1 MASKHEMVYILSED
15 YWGFDPS
22 TRDDALN
29 FYTNVWT
36 LPKSQY
42 DSMTDEDDRR
52 KLYRCALFY
61 VVDKTDNH
69 GFTPL
74 AIQSQ
79 GNTVIVA
86 ATAAGG
92 GINRRKYDSGA
103 ESEYETGSIIMRQA
117 DSKATTFDELQN
129 MSTSTPGKFKIEEFI
144 FDNETAIKSKV
155 EELQEELGQI
165 NAAESY
171 ASESVPADVALD
183 VSQPLA
189 ANPTTA
195 AIAGADLITDVQDTS
210 LNLFAE
216 ETMNL
221 PNSNLPGLPVVANDF
236 GESSALTSGNSVPQW
251 YGADGELS
259 AADKMAIK
267 RKRIMESKM
276 RGINRRNARKD
287 KMEQMSA
294 EMVNDISFEQVGGQ
308 DALGVGLPVI
318 ANDFGEDSAGGS
330 GHGVPQQYGAET
342 EMSQLMTSN
351 AVGQAGVDYDHEIH
365 YRADELSA
373 EDFPG
378 LHAAEQTMSLSPALP
393 GLPVVPNDFG
403 ESSALTSGNSVPQW
417 YGAEGRDSAANFI
430 YDRDN
435 KLEEKIRELKEMVRD
450 EQESI
455 LGYNDAKDRLHSSI
469 IEYEKTMKEAGKNP
483 HQTSFWQS
491 KLRSMD
497 EINHNIEKIENQ
509 IDNYDYQI
517 DELEDQR
524 EGLSQ
529 VNLGAEGG
537 RKYGKRQRFDHI
549 KGNSR
554 YLARNA
560 KGQWIS
566 NVGVSGSIKADL
578 RSSAKSQQPVG
589 FRGLGDA
596 DVRQAEGTMS
606 DEEVI
611 AILTEVEKS
620 DKGVY
625 NKYPVG
631 QVRMAMSLVNQR
643 PSLKA
648 WAQKTYSAEAAPSVV
663 DAAEPLEYI
672 PYEFADEMDVGEYI
686 SSDDFMVLLAETV
699 DGMALRYKPPM
710 YRSPLAMA
718 GAGAILAVVG
728 MKLLK
733 K

>member
-15 YWGFDPS
+15 YWGFDPA

-79 GNTVIVA
+79 GNTVMVA

-92 GINRRKYDSGA
+92 GITKRKYDSGA

-117 DSKATTFDELQN
+117 DSKATTFEELQD
-129 MSTSTPGKFKIEEFI
+129 MKTSTPGKFKIEDFI
-144 FDNETAIKSKV
+144 FDDETAIKSKV

-171 ASESVPADVALD
+171 ASESAPADVALD

-189 ANPTTA
+189 ANPSTA

-221 PNSNLPGLPVVANDF
+221 PNSNLPGLPVVPNDF

-259 AADKMAIK
+259 AADKMALK

-276 RGINRRNARKD
+276 RGINRRNARKG
-287 KMEQMSA
+287 KMEEMSA
-294 EMVNDISFEQVGGQ
+294 EMVNDIQFEEVGGQ

-342 EMSQLMTSN
+342 EMTQLMTSN
-351 AVGQAGVDYDHEIH
+351 ALGQAGVNYDHEIH

-417 YGAEGRDSAANFI
+417 YGSAEDSRSPKNYI
-430 YDRDN
+430 YNRDN
-435 KLEEKIRELKEMVRD
+435 QLEEKISLFKEKIAVLEEKRVQNRD
-450 EQESI
+450 QMQHLEENRGQFSIDRRNSLVEEEYEILESMDNLERKIHHLEQERDGLNKI
-455 LGYNDAKDRLHSSI
+455 HLDA
-469 IEYEKTMKEAGKNP
+469 E
-483 HQTSFWQS
+483 
-491 KLRSMD
+491 
-497 EINHNIEKIENQ
+497 
-509 IDNYDYQI
+509 
-517 DELEDQR
+517 
-524 EGLSQ
+524 
-529 VNLGAEGG
+529 G

-554 YLARNA
+554 YLARNS

-578 RSSAKSQQPVG
+578 RSNAKSQQPVG

-596 DVRQAEGTMS
+596 DVRQ
-606 DEEVI
+606 
-611 AILTEVEKS
+611 
-620 DKGVY
+620 
-625 NKYPVG
+625 
-631 QVRMAMSLVNQR
+631 
-643 PSLKA
+643 
-648 WAQKTYSAEAAPSVV
+648 AEAAPSVV

>member
-15 YWGFDPS
+15 YWGFDPA

-79 GNTVIVA
+79 GNTVMVA

-92 GINRRKYDSGA
+92 GITKRKYDSGA
-103 ESEYETGSIIMRQA
+103 DSEYETGSIIMRQA
-117 DSKATTFDELQN
+117 DSKATTFEELQD
-129 MSTSTPGKFKIEEFI
+129 MKTSTPGKFKIESFI

-171 ASESVPADVALD
+171 ASESAPADVALD

-189 ANPTTA
+189 ANPSTA
-195 AIAGADLITDVQDTS
+195 AISGADLITDVQDTS
-210 LNLFAE
+210 LDLFAE

-221 PNSNLPGLPVVANDF
+221 PNSNLPGLPVVPNDF
-236 GESSALTSGNSVPQW
+236 GESSALASGHSVPQW

-259 AADKMAIK
+259 AADKMALK

-294 EMVNDISFEQVGGQ
+294 EMVNDIQFEEVGGQ

-318 ANDFGEDSAGGS
+318 ANDFGEDSACGS

-342 EMSQLMTSN
+342 EMTQLMTSN
-351 AVGQAGVDYDHEIH
+351 ALGQAGVNYDHEIH

-417 YGAEGRDSAANFI
+417 YGAEG
-430 YDRDN
+430 
-435 KLEEKIRELKEMVRD
+435 
-450 EQESI
+450 
-455 LGYNDAKDRLHSSI
+455 
-469 IEYEKTMKEAGKNP
+469 
-483 HQTSFWQS
+483 
-491 KLRSMD
+491 
-497 EINHNIEKIENQ
+497 
-509 IDNYDYQI
+509 
-517 DELEDQR
+517 
-524 EGLSQ
+524 
-529 VNLGAEGG
+529 G

-578 RSSAKSQQPVG
+578 RSNAKSQQPVG

-596 DVRQAEGTMS
+596 DVRQ
-606 DEEVI
+606 
-611 AILTEVEKS
+611 
-620 DKGVY
+620 
-625 NKYPVG
+625 
-631 QVRMAMSLVNQR
+631 
-643 PSLKA
+643 
-648 WAQKTYSAEAAPSVV
+648 AEAAPSVV

>member
-15 YWGFDPS
+15 YWGFDPA

-79 GNTVIVA
+79 GNTVMVA

-92 GINRRKYDSGA
+92 GITKRKYDSGA

-117 DSKATTFDELQN
+117 DSKATTFEELQD
-129 MSTSTPGKFKIEEFI
+129 MKTSTPGKFKIESFI

-171 ASESVPADVALD
+171 ASESAPADVALD

-189 ANPTTA
+189 ANPSTA

-221 PNSNLPGLPVVANDF
+221 PNSNLPGLPVVPNDF

-259 AADKMAIK
+259 AADKMALK

-276 RGINRRNARKD
+276 RGINRRNARKG
-287 KMEQMSA
+287 KMEEMSA
-294 EMVNDISFEQVGGQ
+294 EMVNDIQFEEVGGQ

-351 AVGQAGVDYDHEIH
+351 ALGQAGVNYDHEIH

-417 YGAEGRDSAANFI
+417 YGSAEDSRSPKNYI
-430 YDRDN
+430 YNRDN
-435 KLEEKIRELKEMVRD
+435 QLEEKISLFKEKIAVLEEKRVQNRD
-450 EQESI
+450 QMQHLEENRGQFSIDRRNSLVEEEYEILESMDNLERKIHHLEQERDGLNKI
-455 LGYNDAKDRLHSSI
+455 HLDA
-469 IEYEKTMKEAGKNP
+469 E
-483 HQTSFWQS
+483 
-491 KLRSMD
+491 
-497 EINHNIEKIENQ
+497 
-509 IDNYDYQI
+509 
-517 DELEDQR
+517 
-524 EGLSQ
+524 
-529 VNLGAEGG
+529 G

-554 YLARNA
+554 YLARNS

-578 RSSAKSQQPVG
+578 RSNAKSQQPVG

-596 DVRQAEGTMS
+596 DVRQ
-606 DEEVI
+606 
-611 AILTEVEKS
+611 
-620 DKGVY
+620 
-625 NKYPVG
+625 
-631 QVRMAMSLVNQR
+631 
-643 PSLKA
+643 
-648 WAQKTYSAEAAPSVV
+648 AEAAPSVV

>member
-15 YWGFDPS
+15 YWGFDPA

-79 GNTVIVA
+79 GNTVMVA

-92 GINRRKYDSGA
+92 GITKRKYDSGA

-117 DSKATTFDELQN
+117 DSKATTFEELQD
-129 MSTSTPGKFKIEEFI
+129 MKTSTPGKFKIEDFI
-144 FDNETAIKSKV
+144 FDDETAIKSKV

-171 ASESVPADVALD
+171 ASESAPADVALD

-189 ANPTTA
+189 ANPSTA

-221 PNSNLPGLPVVANDF
+221 PNSNLPGLPVVPNDF

-259 AADKMAIK
+259 AADKMALK

-276 RGINRRNARKD
+276 RGINRRNARKG
-287 KMEQMSA
+287 KMEEISA
-294 EMVNDISFEQVGGQ
+294 EMVNDIQFEEVGGQ

-351 AVGQAGVDYDHEIH
+351 ALGQAGVNYDHEIH

-417 YGAEGRDSAANFI
+417 YGSAEDSRSPKNYI
-430 YDRDN
+430 YNRDN
-435 KLEEKIRELKEMVRD
+435 QLEEKISLFKEKIAVLEEKRVQNRD
-450 EQESI
+450 QMQHLEENRGQFSIDRRNSLVEEEYEILESMDNLERKIHHLEQERDGLNKI
-455 LGYNDAKDRLHSSI
+455 HLDA
-469 IEYEKTMKEAGKNP
+469 E
-483 HQTSFWQS
+483 
-491 KLRSMD
+491 
-497 EINHNIEKIENQ
+497 
-509 IDNYDYQI
+509 
-517 DELEDQR
+517 
-524 EGLSQ
+524 
-529 VNLGAEGG
+529 G

-554 YLARNA
+554 YLARNS

-578 RSSAKSQQPVG
+578 RSNAKSQQPVG

-596 DVRQAEGTMS
+596 DVRQ
-606 DEEVI
+606 
-611 AILTEVEKS
+611 
-620 DKGVY
+620 
-625 NKYPVG
+625 
-631 QVRMAMSLVNQR
+631 
-643 PSLKA
+643 
-648 WAQKTYSAEAAPSVV
+648 AEAAPSVV

>member
-1 MASKHEMVYILSED
+1 MANTHEMVYILSED
-15 YWGFDPS
+15 YWGFDPA

-36 LPKSQY
+36 LPKTQY
-42 DSMTDEDDRR
+42 DTLSDEDQRR

-69 GFTPL
+69 GFTPI

-92 GINRRKYDSGA
+92 GINRRNYDSGA

-117 DSKATTFDELQN
+117 DTKATTFDELQD
-129 MSTSTPGKFKIEEFI
+129 MQTSSPGKFKIEEFI
-144 FDNETAIKSKV
+144 FDDESAIKTKV

-171 ASESVPADVALD
+171 ASEAPADVALD
-183 VSQPLA
+183 ASEPLI

-195 AIAGADLITDVQDTS
+195 AIAGANLITDVQDTS

-216 ETMNL
+216 EETMNFEF
-221 PNSNLPGLPVVANDF
+221 SNLPGLPVVANNF
-236 GESSALTSGNSVPQW
+236 GESSALMSGNSVPQW
-251 YGADGELS
+251 YGADGELT
-259 AADKMAIK
+259 AADKVAMK
-267 RKRIMESKM
+267 RSRNMQSKM
-276 RGINRRNARKD
+276 RGINRRNARKAK
-287 KMEQMSA
+287 KMGA
-294 EMVNDISFEQVGGQ
+294 EEVNPIQFEQVGGQ

-330 GHGVPQQYGAET
+330 GHGVPQMYGAESDT
-342 EMSQLMTSN
+342 PFGSFVDQDGKVIMVISGPDTDGAIDWGLKHFGKQYKGVKFVKYEGMAAEGETDMTQLMTSN
-351 AVGQAGVDYDHEIH
+351 ALGQAGVNYDHEIH
-365 YRADELSA
+365 YRADELAA

-378 LHAAEQTMSLSPALP
+378 LAAANEQTMALSPALP

-403 ESSALTSGNSVPQW
+403 QDSSLSGNGVPQW
-417 YGAEGRDSAANFI
+417 YGAESSGGPKNYI
-430 YDRDN
+430 YNRDN
-435 KLEEKIRELKEMVRD
+435 ELEERILELTREMEYAEESEDYVQERKLY
-450 EQESI
+450 EQ
-455 LGYNDAKDRLHSSI
+455 
-469 IEYEKTMKEAGKNP
+469 
-483 HQTSFWQS
+483 
-491 KLRSMD
+491 
-497 EINHNIEKIENQ
+497 IEN
-509 IDNYDYQI
+509 
-517 DELEDQR
+517 LEEER
-524 EGLSQ
+524 KGL
-529 VNLGAEGG
+529 NKIHLDAEG
-537 RKYGKRQRFDHI
+537 RKRRYGKRQRFDHI

-560 KGQWIS
+560 KGEWIS

-578 RSSAKSQQPVG
+578 RNNAKTEQPVG

-596 DVRQAEGTMS
+596 DVRQSEETMNFEFS
-606 DEEVI
+606 N
-611 AILTEVEKS
+611 LP
-620 DKGVY
+620 GL
-625 NKYPVG
+625 PVVPNDFG
-631 QVRMAMSLVNQR
+631 ESSALMSGNSVPQ
-643 PSLKA
+643 
-648 WAQKTYSAEAAPSVV
+648 WYGAEASPSVV
-663 DAAEPLEYI
+663 DAAEPTEYI
-672 PYEFADEMDVGEYI
+672 PYEFTDEMNTGEYI
-686 SSDDFMVLLAETV
+686 SSDDFMTLLAETV

>member
-15 YWGFDPS
+15 YWGFDPA

-79 GNTVIVA
+79 GNTVMVA

-92 GINRRKYDSGA
+92 GITKRKYDSGA

-117 DSKATTFDELQN
+117 DSKATTFEELQD
-129 MSTSTPGKFKIEEFI
+129 MKTSTPGKFKIEDFI
-144 FDNETAIKSKV
+144 FDDETAIKSKV

-171 ASESVPADVALD
+171 ASESAPADVALD

-189 ANPTTA
+189 ANPSTA
-195 AIAGADLITDVQDTS
+195 AISGADLITDVQDTS

-221 PNSNLPGLPVVANDF
+221 PNSNLPGLPVVPNDF

-259 AADKMAIK
+259 AADKMALK

-276 RGINRRNARKD
+276 RGINRRNARKG
-287 KMEQMSA
+287 KMEEMSA
-294 EMVNDISFEQVGGQ
+294 EMVNDIQFEEVGGQ

-351 AVGQAGVDYDHEIH
+351 ALGQAGVNYDHEIH

-417 YGAEGRDSAANFI
+417 YGSAEDSRSPKNYI
-430 YDRDN
+430 YNRDN
-435 KLEEKIRELKEMVRD
+435 QLEEKISLFKEKIAVLEEKRVQNRD
-450 EQESI
+450 QMQHLEENRGQFSIDRRNSLVEEEYEILESMDNLERKIHHLEQERDGLNKI
-455 LGYNDAKDRLHSSI
+455 HLDA
-469 IEYEKTMKEAGKNP
+469 E
-483 HQTSFWQS
+483 
-491 KLRSMD
+491 
-497 EINHNIEKIENQ
+497 
-509 IDNYDYQI
+509 
-517 DELEDQR
+517 
-524 EGLSQ
+524 
-529 VNLGAEGG
+529 G

-554 YLARNA
+554 YLARNS

-578 RSSAKSQQPVG
+578 RSNAKSQQPVG

-596 DVRQAEGTMS
+596 DVRQ
-606 DEEVI
+606 
-611 AILTEVEKS
+611 
-620 DKGVY
+620 
-625 NKYPVG
+625 
-631 QVRMAMSLVNQR
+631 
-643 PSLKA
+643 
-648 WAQKTYSAEAAPSVV
+648 AEAAPSVV

>member
-15 YWGFDPS
+15 YWGFDPA

-42 DSMTDEDDRR
+42 DSMTNEDDRR

-92 GINRRKYDSGA
+92 GITRRKYDDGA
-103 ESEYETGSIIMRQA
+103 ESEYETGSIVMRQA
-117 DSKATTFDELQN
+117 DTKATTFEELQD
-129 MSTSTPGKFKIEEFI
+129 MKTSVPGKFKIEEFI
-144 FDNETAIKSKV
+144 FDNETDIKSKV

-171 ASESVPADVALD
+171 ASESTPADVALD

-195 AIAGADLITDVQDTS
+195 AIAGADLITDVQNTS
-210 LNLFAE
+210 LDLFAE
-216 ETMNL
+216 ETMNFEF
-221 PNSNLPGLPVVANDF
+221 SNLPGLPVVANDF
-236 GESSALTSGNSVPQW
+236 GESSALTSGHSVPQW

-276 RGINRRNARKD
+276 RGINRRNARKG

-294 EMVNDISFEQVGGQ
+294 EMVNDIQFEEVGGQ

-342 EMSQLMTSN
+342 EMTQLMTSN
-351 AVGQAGVDYDHEIH
+351 ALGQAGVNYDHEIH
-365 YRADELSA
+365 YRADELAA

-393 GLPVVPNDFG
+393 GLPVVPNDYG
-403 ESSALTSGNSVPQW
+403 EDSSLSGHGVP
-417 YGAEGRDSAANFI
+417 
-430 YDRDN
+430 
-435 KLEEKIRELKEMVRD
+435 
-450 EQESI
+450 
-455 LGYNDAKDRLHSSI
+455 
-469 IEYEKTMKEAGKNP
+469 EY
-483 HQTSFWQS
+483 
-491 KLRSMD
+491 
-497 EINHNIEKIENQ
+497 
-509 IDNYDYQI
+509 Y
-517 DELEDQR
+517 
-524 EGLSQ
+524 
-529 VNLGAEGG
+529 GAEGG

-578 RSSAKSQQPVG
+578 RSNAKSQQPVG

-596 DVRQAEGTMS
+596 DVRQAEAT
-606 DEEVI
+606 
-611 AILTEVEKS
+611 
-620 DKGVY
+620 
-625 NKYPVG
+625 
-631 QVRMAMSLVNQR
+631 
-643 PSLKA
+643 
-648 WAQKTYSAEAAPSVV
+648 PSVV

>member
-1 MASKHEMVYILSED
+1 M
-15 YWGFDPS
+15 
-22 TRDDALN
+22 
-29 FYTNVWT
+29 
-36 LPKSQY
+36 
-42 DSMTDEDDRR
+42 
-52 KLYRCALFY
+52 
-61 VVDKTDNH
+61 
-69 GFTPL
+69 
-74 AIQSQ
+74 
-79 GNTVIVA
+79 VA

-92 GINRRKYDSGA
+92 GITKRKYDSGA

-117 DSKATTFDELQN
+117 DSKATTFEELQD
-129 MSTSTPGKFKIEEFI
+129 MKTSTPGKFKIEDFI
-144 FDNETAIKSKV
+144 FDDETAIKSKV

-171 ASESVPADVALD
+171 ASESAPADVALD

-189 ANPTTA
+189 ANPSTA

-221 PNSNLPGLPVVANDF
+221 PNSNLPGLPVVPNDF

-259 AADKMAIK
+259 AADKMALK

-276 RGINRRNARKD
+276 RGINRRNARKG
-287 KMEQMSA
+287 KMEEMSA
-294 EMVNDISFEQVGGQ
+294 EMVNDIQFEEVGGQ

-351 AVGQAGVDYDHEIH
+351 ALGQAGVNYDHEIH

-417 YGAEGRDSAANFI
+417 YGSAEDSRSPKNYI
-430 YDRDN
+430 YNRDN
-435 KLEEKIRELKEMVRD
+435 QLEEKISLFKEKIAVLEEKRVQNRD
-450 EQESI
+450 QMQHLEENRGQFSIDRRNSLVEEEYEILESMDNLERKIHHLEQERDGLNKI
-455 LGYNDAKDRLHSSI
+455 HLDA
-469 IEYEKTMKEAGKNP
+469 E
-483 HQTSFWQS
+483 
-491 KLRSMD
+491 
-497 EINHNIEKIENQ
+497 
-509 IDNYDYQI
+509 
-517 DELEDQR
+517 
-524 EGLSQ
+524 
-529 VNLGAEGG
+529 G

-554 YLARNA
+554 YLARNS

-578 RSSAKSQQPVG
+578 RSNAKSQQPVG

-596 DVRQAEGTMS
+596 DVRQ
-606 DEEVI
+606 
-611 AILTEVEKS
+611 
-620 DKGVY
+620 
-625 NKYPVG
+625 
-631 QVRMAMSLVNQR
+631 
-643 PSLKA
+643 
-648 WAQKTYSAEAAPSVV
+648 AEAAPSVV

>member
-15 YWGFDPS
+15 YWGFDPA

-42 DSMTDEDDRR
+42 DSMTNEDDRR

-92 GINRRKYDSGA
+92 GITRRKYDDGA
-103 ESEYETGSIIMRQA
+103 ESEYETGSIVMRQA
-117 DSKATTFDELQN
+117 DTKATTFEELQD
-129 MSTSTPGKFKIEEFI
+129 MKTSVPGKFKIEEFI
-144 FDNETAIKSKV
+144 FDNETDIKSKV

-171 ASESVPADVALD
+171 ASESTPADVALD

-195 AIAGADLITDVQDTS
+195 AIAGADLITDVQNTS
-210 LNLFAE
+210 LDLFAE
-216 ETMNL
+216 ETMNFEF
-221 PNSNLPGLPVVANDF
+221 SNLPGLPVVANDF
-236 GESSALTSGNSVPQW
+236 GESSALMSGNSVPQW

-276 RGINRRNARKD
+276 RGINRRNARKG

-294 EMVNDISFEQVGGQ
+294 EMVNDIQFEEVGGQ

-342 EMSQLMTSN
+342 EMTQLMTSN
-351 AVGQAGVDYDHEIH
+351 ALGQAGVNYDHEIH
-365 YRADELSA
+365 YRADELAA

-393 GLPVVPNDFG
+393 GLPVVPNDYG
-403 ESSALTSGNSVPQW
+403 EDSSLSGHGVP
-417 YGAEGRDSAANFI
+417 
-430 YDRDN
+430 
-435 KLEEKIRELKEMVRD
+435 
-450 EQESI
+450 
-455 LGYNDAKDRLHSSI
+455 
-469 IEYEKTMKEAGKNP
+469 EY
-483 HQTSFWQS
+483 
-491 KLRSMD
+491 
-497 EINHNIEKIENQ
+497 
-509 IDNYDYQI
+509 Y
-517 DELEDQR
+517 
-524 EGLSQ
+524 
-529 VNLGAEGG
+529 GAEGG

-578 RSSAKSQQPVG
+578 RSNAKSQQPVG

-596 DVRQAEGTMS
+596 DVRQ
-606 DEEVI
+606 
-611 AILTEVEKS
+611 
-620 DKGVY
+620 
-625 NKYPVG
+625 
-631 QVRMAMSLVNQR
+631 
-643 PSLKA
+643 
-648 WAQKTYSAEAAPSVV
+648 AEAAPSVV

>member
-15 YWGFDPS
+15 YWGFDPA

-79 GNTVIVA
+79 GNVVMVA

-92 GINRRKYDSGA
+92 GITKRKYDKGA

-117 DSKATTFDELQN
+117 DSKATTFEELQD

-171 ASESVPADVALD
+171 ASESAPADVALD

-210 LNLFAE
+210 LDLFAE

-236 GESSALTSGNSVPQW
+236 GESSALTSGHSVPQW

-276 RGINRRNARKD
+276 RGINRRNARKN

-294 EMVNDISFEQVGGQ
+294 EMVFEQVGGQ

-342 EMSQLMTSN
+342 EMTQLMTSN
-351 AVGQAGVDYDHEIH
+351 ALGQAGVNYDHEIH

-393 GLPVVPNDFG
+393 GLPVVPNDYG
-403 ESSALTSGNSVPQW
+403 EDSSLSGHGVP
-417 YGAEGRDSAANFI
+417 
-430 YDRDN
+430 
-435 KLEEKIRELKEMVRD
+435 
-450 EQESI
+450 
-455 LGYNDAKDRLHSSI
+455 
-469 IEYEKTMKEAGKNP
+469 EY
-483 HQTSFWQS
+483 
-491 KLRSMD
+491 
-497 EINHNIEKIENQ
+497 
-509 IDNYDYQI
+509 Y
-517 DELEDQR
+517 
-524 EGLSQ
+524 
-529 VNLGAEGG
+529 GAEGG

-566 NVGVSGSIKADL
+566 NVGVSGSIKQDL
-578 RSSAKSQQPVG
+578 RSNAKSQQPVG

-596 DVRQAEGTMS
+596 DVRQAEAT
-606 DEEVI
+606 
-611 AILTEVEKS
+611 
-620 DKGVY
+620 
-625 NKYPVG
+625 
-631 QVRMAMSLVNQR
+631 
-643 PSLKA
+643 
-648 WAQKTYSAEAAPSVV
+648 PSVV

-672 PYEFADEMDVGEYI
+672 PYEFADEMDVGEYV

>member
-15 YWGFDPS
+15 YWGFDPA

-79 GNTVIVA
+79 GNTVMVA

-92 GINRRKYDSGA
+92 GITKRKYDSGA

-117 DSKATTFDELQN
+117 DSKATTFEELQD
-129 MSTSTPGKFKIEEFI
+129 MKTSTPGKFKIEDFI

-171 ASESVPADVALD
+171 ASESAPADVALD

-189 ANPTTA
+189 ANPSTA

-221 PNSNLPGLPVVANDF
+221 PNSNLPGLPVVPNDF

-259 AADKMAIK
+259 ASDKMALK

-276 RGINRRNARKD
+276 RGINRRNARKG
-287 KMEQMSA
+287 KMEEMSA
-294 EMVNDISFEQVGGQ
+294 EMVNDIQFEEVGGQ

-351 AVGQAGVDYDHEIH
+351 ALGQAGVNYDHEIH

-417 YGAEGRDSAANFI
+417 YGAEG
-430 YDRDN
+430 
-435 KLEEKIRELKEMVRD
+435 
-450 EQESI
+450 
-455 LGYNDAKDRLHSSI
+455 
-469 IEYEKTMKEAGKNP
+469 
-483 HQTSFWQS
+483 
-491 KLRSMD
+491 
-497 EINHNIEKIENQ
+497 
-509 IDNYDYQI
+509 
-517 DELEDQR
+517 
-524 EGLSQ
+524 
-529 VNLGAEGG
+529 G

-566 NVGVSGSIKADL
+566 NVGVSGSIKQDL
-578 RSSAKSQQPVG
+578 RSNAKSQQPVG

-596 DVRQAEGTMS
+596 DVRQ
-606 DEEVI
+606 
-611 AILTEVEKS
+611 
-620 DKGVY
+620 
-625 NKYPVG
+625 
-631 QVRMAMSLVNQR
+631 
-643 PSLKA
+643 
-648 WAQKTYSAEAAPSVV
+648 AEAAPSVV

>member
-1 MASKHEMVYILSED
+1 M
-15 YWGFDPS
+15 
-22 TRDDALN
+22 
-29 FYTNVWT
+29 
-36 LPKSQY
+36 
-42 DSMTDEDDRR
+42 
-52 KLYRCALFY
+52 
-61 VVDKTDNH
+61 
-69 GFTPL
+69 
-74 AIQSQ
+74 
-79 GNTVIVA
+79 
-86 ATAAGG
+86 
-92 GINRRKYDSGA
+92 
-103 ESEYETGSIIMRQA
+103 
-117 DSKATTFDELQN
+117 
-129 MSTSTPGKFKIEEFI
+129 
-144 FDNETAIKSKV
+144 
-155 EELQEELGQI
+155 
-165 NAAESY
+165 
-171 ASESVPADVALD
+171 
-183 VSQPLA
+183 A

-195 AIAGADLITDVQDTS
+195 AIAGADLITDVQNTS
-210 LNLFAE
+210 LDLFAE
-216 ETMNL
+216 ETMNFEF
-221 PNSNLPGLPVVANDF
+221 SNLPGLPVVANDF
-236 GESSALTSGNSVPQW
+236 GESSALMSGNSVPQW

-276 RGINRRNARKD
+276 RGINRRNARKG

-294 EMVNDISFEQVGGQ
+294 EMVNDIQFEEVGGQ

-342 EMSQLMTSN
+342 EMTQLMTSN
-351 AVGQAGVDYDHEIH
+351 ALGQAGVNYDHEIH
-365 YRADELSA
+365 YRADELAA

-393 GLPVVPNDFG
+393 GLPVVPNDYG
-403 ESSALTSGNSVPQW
+403 EDSSLSGHGVP
-417 YGAEGRDSAANFI
+417 
-430 YDRDN
+430 
-435 KLEEKIRELKEMVRD
+435 
-450 EQESI
+450 
-455 LGYNDAKDRLHSSI
+455 
-469 IEYEKTMKEAGKNP
+469 EY
-483 HQTSFWQS
+483 
-491 KLRSMD
+491 
-497 EINHNIEKIENQ
+497 
-509 IDNYDYQI
+509 Y
-517 DELEDQR
+517 
-524 EGLSQ
+524 
-529 VNLGAEGG
+529 GAEGG

-578 RSSAKSQQPVG
+578 RSNAKSQQPVG

-596 DVRQAEGTMS
+596 DVRQ
-606 DEEVI
+606 
-611 AILTEVEKS
+611 
-620 DKGVY
+620 
-625 NKYPVG
+625 
-631 QVRMAMSLVNQR
+631 
-643 PSLKA
+643 
-648 WAQKTYSAEAAPSVV
+648 AEAAPSVV

>member
-15 YWGFDPS
+15 YWGFDPA

-79 GNTVIVA
+79 GNTVMVA

-92 GINRRKYDSGA
+92 GITKRKYDSGA

-117 DSKATTFDELQN
+117 DSKATTFEELQD
-129 MSTSTPGKFKIEEFI
+129 MKTSTPGKFKIEDFI
-144 FDNETAIKSKV
+144 FDDETAIKSKV

-171 ASESVPADVALD
+171 ASESAPADVALD

-189 ANPTTA
+189 ANPSTA

-221 PNSNLPGLPVVANDF
+221 PNSNLPGLPVVPNDF

-259 AADKMAIK
+259 AADKMALK

-276 RGINRRNARKD
+276 RGINRRNARKG
-287 KMEQMSA
+287 KMEEMSA
-294 EMVNDISFEQVGGQ
+294 EMVNDIQFEEVGGQ

-351 AVGQAGVDYDHEIH
+351 ALGQAGVNYDHEIH

-417 YGAEGRDSAANFI
+417 YGSAEDSRSPKNYI
-430 YDRDN
+430 YNRDN
-435 KLEEKIRELKEMVRD
+435 QLEEKISLFKEKIAVLEEKRVQNRD
-450 EQESI
+450 QMQHLEENRGQFSIDRRNSLVEEEYEILESMDNLERKIHHLEQERDGLNKI
-455 LGYNDAKDRLHSSI
+455 HLDA
-469 IEYEKTMKEAGKNP
+469 E
-483 HQTSFWQS
+483 
-491 KLRSMD
+491 
-497 EINHNIEKIENQ
+497 
-509 IDNYDYQI
+509 
-517 DELEDQR
+517 
-524 EGLSQ
+524 
-529 VNLGAEGG
+529 G

-554 YLARNA
+554 YLARNS

-578 RSSAKSQQPVG
+578 RSNAKSQQPVG

-596 DVRQAEGTMS
+596 DVRQ
-606 DEEVI
+606 
-611 AILTEVEKS
+611 
-620 DKGVY
+620 
-625 NKYPVG
+625 
-631 QVRMAMSLVNQR
+631 
-643 PSLKA
+643 
-648 WAQKTYSAEAAPSVV
+648 AEAAPSVV

>member
-15 YWGFDPS
+15 YWGFDPA

-79 GNTVIVA
+79 GNTVMVA

-92 GINRRKYDSGA
+92 GITKRKYDSGA

-117 DSKATTFDELQN
+117 DSKATTFEELQD
-129 MSTSTPGKFKIEEFI
+129 MKTSTPGKFKIEDFI
-144 FDNETAIKSKV
+144 FDDETAIKSKV

-171 ASESVPADVALD
+171 ASESAPADVALD

-189 ANPTTA
+189 ANPSTA
-195 AIAGADLITDVQDTS
+195 AIAGADLITDIQDTS

-221 PNSNLPGLPVVANDF
+221 PNSNLPGLPVVPNDF

-259 AADKMAIK
+259 AADKMALK

-276 RGINRRNARKD
+276 RGINRRNARKG
-287 KMEQMSA
+287 KMEEMSA
-294 EMVNDISFEQVGGQ
+294 EMVNDIQFEEVGGQ

-351 AVGQAGVDYDHEIH
+351 ALGQAGVNYDHEIH

-417 YGAEGRDSAANFI
+417 YGSAEDSRSPKNYI
-430 YDRDN
+430 YNRDN
-435 KLEEKIRELKEMVRD
+435 QLEEKISLFKEKIAVLEEKRVQNRD
-450 EQESI
+450 QMQHLEENRGQFSIDRRNSLVEEEYEILESMDNLERKIHHLEQERDGLNKI
-455 LGYNDAKDRLHSSI
+455 HLDA
-469 IEYEKTMKEAGKNP
+469 E
-483 HQTSFWQS
+483 
-491 KLRSMD
+491 
-497 EINHNIEKIENQ
+497 
-509 IDNYDYQI
+509 
-517 DELEDQR
+517 
-524 EGLSQ
+524 
-529 VNLGAEGG
+529 G

-554 YLARNA
+554 YLARNS

-578 RSSAKSQQPVG
+578 RSNAKSQQPVG

-596 DVRQAEGTMS
+596 DVRQ
-606 DEEVI
+606 
-611 AILTEVEKS
+611 
-620 DKGVY
+620 
-625 NKYPVG
+625 
-631 QVRMAMSLVNQR
+631 
-643 PSLKA
+643 
-648 WAQKTYSAEAAPSVV
+648 AEAAPSVV

>member
-15 YWGFDPS
+15 YWGFDPA

-79 GNTVIVA
+79 GNTVMVA

-92 GINRRKYDSGA
+92 GITKRKYDSGA

-117 DSKATTFDELQN
+117 DSKATTFEELQD
-129 MSTSTPGKFKIEEFI
+129 MKTSTPGKFKIEDFI
-144 FDNETAIKSKV
+144 FDDETAIKSKV

-171 ASESVPADVALD
+171 ASESAPADVALD

-189 ANPTTA
+189 ANPSTA

-221 PNSNLPGLPVVANDF
+221 PNSNLPGLPVVPNDF

-259 AADKMAIK
+259 AADKMALK

-276 RGINRRNARKD
+276 RGINRRNARKG
-287 KMEQMSA
+287 KMEEMSA
-294 EMVNDISFEQVGGQ
+294 EMVNDIQFEEVGGQ

-351 AVGQAGVDYDHEIH
+351 ALGQAGVNYDHEIH

-417 YGAEGRDSAANFI
+417 YGAEG
-430 YDRDN
+430 
-435 KLEEKIRELKEMVRD
+435 
-450 EQESI
+450 
-455 LGYNDAKDRLHSSI
+455 
-469 IEYEKTMKEAGKNP
+469 
-483 HQTSFWQS
+483 
-491 KLRSMD
+491 
-497 EINHNIEKIENQ
+497 
-509 IDNYDYQI
+509 
-517 DELEDQR
+517 
-524 EGLSQ
+524 
-529 VNLGAEGG
+529 G

-554 YLARNA
+554 YLARNS

-578 RSSAKSQQPVG
+578 RSNAKSQQPVG

-596 DVRQAEGTMS
+596 DVRQ
-606 DEEVI
+606 
-611 AILTEVEKS
+611 
-620 DKGVY
+620 
-625 NKYPVG
+625 
-631 QVRMAMSLVNQR
+631 
-643 PSLKA
+643 
-648 WAQKTYSAEAAPSVV
+648 AEAAPSVV

>member
-15 YWGFDPS
+15 YWGFDPA

-79 GNTVIVA
+79 GNTVMVA

-92 GINRRKYDSGA
+92 GITKRKYDSGA

-117 DSKATTFDELQN
+117 DSKATTFEELQD
-129 MSTSTPGKFKIEEFI
+129 MKTSTPGKFKIEDFI
-144 FDNETAIKSKV
+144 FDDETAIKSKV

-171 ASESVPADVALD
+171 ASESAPADVALD

-189 ANPTTA
+189 ANPSTA

-221 PNSNLPGLPVVANDF
+221 PNSNLPGLPVVPNDF

-259 AADKMAIK
+259 AADKMALK

-276 RGINRRNARKD
+276 RGINRRNARKG
-287 KMEQMSA
+287 KMEEMSA
-294 EMVNDISFEQVGGQ
+294 EMVNDIQFEEVGGQ

-351 AVGQAGVDYDHEIH
+351 ALGQAGVNYDHEIH

-403 ESSALTSGNSVPQW
+403 EFSALTSGNSVPQW
-417 YGAEGRDSAANFI
+417 YGSAEDSRSPKNYI
-430 YDRDN
+430 YNRDN
-435 KLEEKIRELKEMVRD
+435 QLEEKISLFKEKIAVLEEKRVQNRD
-450 EQESI
+450 QMQHLEENRGQFSIDRRNSLVEEEYEILESMDNLERKIHHLEQERDGLNKI
-455 LGYNDAKDRLHSSI
+455 HLDA
-469 IEYEKTMKEAGKNP
+469 E
-483 HQTSFWQS
+483 
-491 KLRSMD
+491 
-497 EINHNIEKIENQ
+497 
-509 IDNYDYQI
+509 
-517 DELEDQR
+517 
-524 EGLSQ
+524 
-529 VNLGAEGG
+529 G

-554 YLARNA
+554 YLARNS

-578 RSSAKSQQPVG
+578 RSNAKSQQPVG

-596 DVRQAEGTMS
+596 DVRQ
-606 DEEVI
+606 
-611 AILTEVEKS
+611 
-620 DKGVY
+620 
-625 NKYPVG
+625 
-631 QVRMAMSLVNQR
+631 
-643 PSLKA
+643 
-648 WAQKTYSAEAAPSVV
+648 AEAAPSVV